1 MSIWPELVTT
11 VRDLD
16 VDDKTVTTTV
26 EELARLNKVIAFVDE
41 ILKHIDAELT
51 PASILDNCAN
61 QSQACL
67 TQVNAYISVRT
78 SATLA
83 QANAH
88 ADNILT
94 YIRPYMVL
102 PQNSLHAYGVA
113 TEAFAQK
120 LSQHIENF
128 NTHISSVTT
137 ELSDTIEKSR
147 LQQEYLLKVENKV
160 KELDIYLFEGSPE
173 LLPAERYIREAT
185 SDITE
190 HHKNITELKTALLDG
205 PDSTLAIIKSIQKDI
220 DSIKVEMHETLN
232 STYRRNDDL
241 LEFYDKIFGT
251 KTGDDDEI
259 VEGGLKQELD
269 ERFRQ
274 LDSFESEQITRHEA
288 LHSSIESL
296 LPGATSAGLASAY
309 KSLKDYFSTP
319 ILRYTQAF
327 YASMAALLIGGV
339 FLVTESFSL
348 WPLSIS
354 LVKTTDWQETLRTL
368 LMRAPIV
375 LPIVWLAIFSATRR
389 SQYERLQQEYAHKE
403 AFAASYESYKK
414 QLSDLQ
420 VSGDELQKELIA
432 RAIDA
437 IAFNA
442 SVTLDGKH
450 TEKPPILQALEKI
463 SIDEVKKLIDLI
475 KTKN

>member
-1 MSIWPELVTT
+1 MKIWPELVKA

-26 EELARLNKVIAFVDE
+26 DELARLNKVIAFVDE
-41 ILKHIDAELT
+41 IIKNVDAELT
-51 PASILDNCAN
+51 PASILENCAS
-61 QSQACL
+61 QSQSCL
-67 TQVNAYISVRT
+67 SQVQAYISLRNPN
-78 SATLA
+78 SLI
-83 QANAH
+83 QANNH

-102 PQNSLHAYGVA
+102 PEISLHSYGVA

-120 LSQHIENF
+120 LRQHTENYNAHISNVTSELAEIIERSRAQHEYLTNIENKIKEF
-128 NTHISSVTT
+128 DQYLYEGISGHSPA
-137 ELSDTIEKSR
+137 EKYVKEAVDEIVEHH
-147 LQQEYLLKVENKV
+147 QEITSLKVS
-160 KELDIYLFEGSPE
+160 LY
-173 LLPAERYIREAT
+173 
-185 SDITE
+185 
-190 HHKNITELKTALLDG
+190 DG
-205 PDSTLAIIKSIQKDI
+205 PDSTLATIKATQKEIISINSEMSDI
-220 DSIKVEMHETLN
+220 LVSCN
-232 STYRRNDDL
+232 QQNDEL
-241 LEFYDKIFGT
+241 LDFHGKIFGL
-251 KTGDDDEI
+251 KKGDDDEI
-259 VEGGLKQELD
+259 PEGGLKQELD
-269 ERFRQ
+269 ARLNQ
-274 LDSFESEQITRHEA
+274 LDSFEIDQRTRHAA
-288 LHSSIESL
+288 LHTSIESL

-327 YASMAALLIGGV
+327 YASMAALLIGGL
-339 FLVTESFSL
+339 FLVTDSFT
-348 WPLSIS
+348 LSPFSFS
-354 LVKTTDWQETLRTL
+354 LVKTVEWQEILRTL

-432 RAIDA
+432 KAIDA

-442 SVTLDGKH
+442 SITLDGKH
-450 TEKPPILQALEKI
+450 AEKPPIFQALEKI
-463 SIDEVKKLIDLI
+463 SLEEVKKLIDLV